1 MIKLPE
7 TGFLRLKQIIGDP
20 KAKPPISG
28 LLPMSKS
35 SWWDG
40 IKKGIF
46 PKPIK
51 MGPNMTAWR
60 VEDIAELIARLG
72 AQCTGN
78 ANA

>member
-1 MIKLPE
+1 MSKLPE
-7 TGFLRLKQIIGDP
+7 TGFLRLKHIIGDP

-46 PKPIK
+46 PKSIK

-72 AQCTGN
+72 AQCTDSADG
-78 ANA
+78 

>member
-1 MIKLPE
+1 MSKLPE

-20 KAKPPISG
+20 KAKPPICG

-72 AQCTGN
+72 AQCAGN